1 MRFEFS
7 TAGRIVFGP
16 GVIAELPKLALAW
29 GRRAFVVTGKD
40 RIRRAGIIAE
50 LEGAG
55 FHCTLFG
62 VDGEPTVDIAVA
74 GGTAARAAGVN
85 VVIAVGGGSVMDAG
99 KAIAAFATN
108 AGDPLEH
115 LEVIGRG
122 RPLRTAPLPFI
133 AVPTT
138 AGTGAEVTRNAVL
151 GSPEH
156 GVKVSLRSPMMLP
169 AVALV
174 DPGLTLSLPRDLT
187 ASTGLDA
194 LTQLLEPFVSNRAN
208 PLTDALCREGIPLAA
223 RALPAVCRNGRD
235 AEARAGMSYASLL
248 GGLALANSGLG
259 VVHGFAA
266 PIGGMFDA
274 PHGAVCA
281 AILPH
286 GVRANI
292 SALRQRDPEGSA
304 LARYTEIA
312 RILTADAAALAEDG
326 AIWLS
331 ELVRDLGVP
340 GLAAYG
346 ISATDCAAV
355 TAKAAK
361 ASSMKANPV
370 ELTERELAQVF
381 TASL

>member
-74 GGTAARAAGVN
+74 GGAAARAAGVN

-108 AGDPLEH
+108 GGDPLEH

-235 AEARAGMSYASLL
+235 SEARAGMSYASLL

>member
-1 MRFEFS
+1 M
-7 TAGRIVFGP
+7 FGP
-16 GVIAELPKLALAW
+16 GVIAELPKIALAW

-62 VDGEPTVDIAVA
+62 VDGEPTVAVA
-74 GGTAARAAGVN
+74 LAGGAAAREAGVN
-85 VVIAVGGGSVMDAG
+85 VVIAIGGGSVVDAG

-108 AGDPLEH
+108 DGDPLEH

-122 RPLRTAPLPFI
+122 RPLRVAPLPFI

-138 AGTGAEVTRNAVL
+138 AGTGSEVTRNAVL

-187 ASTGLDA
+187 AATGLDA
-194 LTQLLEPFVSNRAN
+194 LTQLIEPFVSNRAN
-208 PLTDALCREGIPLAA
+208 PLTDALCRDGIPLAA
-223 RALPAVCRNGRD
+223 RSLPVVCRNGRD

-248 GGLALANSGLG
+248 GGLALVNSGLG

-286 GVRANI
+286 GIRANI
-292 SALRQRDPEGSA
+292 AALRERNPDGGA
-304 LARYTEIA
+304 LARYIEVA
-312 RILTADAAALAEDG
+312 RLLTADTTAQAEDG
-326 AIWLS
+326 ADWLS

-346 ISATDCAAV
+346 IATSDCSAV
-355 TAKAAK
+355 IAKAAK

-370 ELTERELAQVF
+370 ELSESELARVF

>member
-7 TAGRIVFGP
+7 TAGRIIFGP

-74 GGTAARAAGVN
+74 GGAAARAAGVN

-108 AGDPLEH
+108 GGDPLEH

-169 AVALV
+169 TVALV

-340 GLAAYG
+340 GLATYG

-355 TAKAAK
+355 SAKAAK